1 MKILSVAGDRVA
13 ILLADE
19 DTHGQYTVMES
30 VVAPGAGPPP
40 HVHEREDEMFQVLAG
55 EITIYQ
61 GEKAVRLQRGDY
73 LFAARGLPHSFRN
86 TGKEEARMII
96 TTSPAGIEKFF
107 EKVGKPLAHQTDQA
121 TPPTAEEIHLMQAT
135 APEYGITI
143 LPPKTK

>member
-13 ILLADE
+13 ILLSGE
-19 DTHGQYTVMES
+19 DTQGQYTVMES

-40 HVHEREDEMFQVLAG
+40 HVHAREDEMFLVLAG

-61 GEKAVRLQRGDY
+61 GEKTVRLEKGGY

-86 TGKEEARMII
+86 TGQEDARMVI

-107 EKVGKPLAHQTDQA
+107 EKVGQPLAKPTDRA
-121 TPPTAEEIHLMQAT
+121 TPPTTEEIQRMQAT
-135 APEYGITI
+135 ASEYGITI
-143 LPPKTK
+143 LPPKTN